1 MNESETGIIENVLKL
16 ETEIDGRGRFIK
28 SATILTAL
36 NSKNRIIIQY
46 AIAR

>member
-16 ETEIDGRGRFIK
+16 ETGIDGRGRYIK
-28 SATILTAL
+28 SATIPTAL